1 MKNEQIEA
9 SFGFDTASRVYSELI
24 GNIARDSTSAVKY
37 WHFIRLMGRSASHV
51 TLECALQTHPN
62 IALISEEVMAKST
75 TLGEIV
81 DYIVACVRQSRLHPD
96 VAMGASPRTGVKLSR
111 LARALALVRGQD
123 FVTVDLVKEIF
134 MPAVAHRL
142 VLNDASQKAGPVLQ
156 DILGSVP
163 VEPSRRRAA
172 S

>member
-1 MKNEQIEA
+1 VEWQAQVDKVEI
-9 SFGFDTASRVYSELI
+9 
-24 GNIARDSTSAVKY
+24 
-37 WHFIRLMGRSASHV
+37 
-51 TLECALQTHPN
+51 HP
-62 IALISEEVMAKST
+62 
-75 TLGEIV
+75 EIV
-81 DYIVACVRQSRLHPD
+81 NYIVACVRQSRLHPD

-134 MPAVAHRL
+134 LPAVAHRL
-142 VLNDASQKAGPVLQ
+142 VLNDASRNAGPVLQ
-156 DILGSVP
+156 EILGTVP